1 MALDTPGHSLSRV
14 PPADIPPSPERSE
27 GGTVV
32 GASPP
37 VLRLLVAYRQR
48 IRRQRRR
55 LYLCVAAVGVGLTWL
70 TVSVAYYLDA
80 LPANVVVA
88 ALLLC
93 LVLLPAA
100 LALEA
105 LRRPSLESTAR
116 TLDRLLDDRQRLLT
130 AVELLPKAEHSPL
143 ERAQLATTALLASRR
158 QEALVPA
165 RAVWPEAALAGGL
178 LAVAV
183 GILLL
188 KAVAGNFTPYEAGP
202 LPGEQQ
208 VAAVP
213 SPTPQSGL
221 PDSERQPEEGQQDM
235 QEQTT
240 GQGEQGQQGDQPGS
254 DALAQA
260 EASRRAEDAL
270 RRLAQALGEQS
281 VTQQAADSLR
291 KGEYGQAADQLG
303 QVGTESDQIS
313 DPARRALAESLER
326 AAQDEATTDALR
338 EAEQNAARALRRGDY
353 RQIEQ
358 AMRELG
364 DAVRRAAGD
373 IVPQQELAERFPQT
387 APTPESR
394 QAQGDQ
400 SGQGGQIPVP
410 QYGQNGQQASGGGS
424 GQQSADEVWEQ
435 GDQSTQGEQGEQ
447 GGQGQDGQSGQQGQ
461 DGQGGAGSGAG
472 RGQSRVTG
480 PADSRDLG
488 VQGNPFELEGRPD
501 PNNRT
506 PTDQPP
512 DANRRPGLTI
522 EGDAG
527 PGEATPLEPGGPV
540 TATGESNRLPV
551 ERWGVVQRYF
561 SGDR

>member
-1 MALDTPGHSLSRV
+1 
-14 PPADIPPSPERSE
+14 
-27 GGTVV
+27 
-32 GASPP
+32 
-37 VLRLLVAYRQR
+37 
-48 IRRQRRR
+48 
-55 LYLCVAAVGVGLTWL
+55 
-70 TVSVAYYLDA
+70 
-80 LPANVVVA
+80 
-88 ALLLC
+88 
-93 LVLLPAA
+93 
-100 LALEA
+100 
-105 LRRPSLESTAR
+105 
-116 TLDRLLDDRQRLLT
+116 
-130 AVELLPKAEHSPL
+130 
-143 ERAQLATTALLASRR
+143 
-158 QEALVPA
+158 
-165 RAVWPEAALAGGL
+165 
-178 LAVAV
+178 
-183 GILLL
+183 
-188 KAVAGNFTPYEAGP
+188 
-202 LPGEQQ
+202 
-208 VAAVP
+208 
-213 SPTPQSGL
+213 
-221 PDSERQPEEGQQDM
+221 
-235 QEQTT
+235 
-240 GQGEQGQQGDQPGS
+240 
-254 DALAQA
+254 
-260 EASRRAEDAL
+260 
-270 RRLAQALGEQS
+270 
-281 VTQQAADSLR
+281 
-291 KGEYGQAADQLG
+291 
-303 QVGTESDQIS
+303 
-313 DPARRALAESLER
+313 
-326 AAQDEATTDALR
+326 
-338 EAEQNAARALRRGDY
+338 
-353 RQIEQ
+353 
-358 AMRELG
+358 MRELG

-435 GDQSTQGEQGEQ
+435 GDQSTQGEQGEQGEQ